1 MNNGASF
8 ISGLEEL
15 VARIVSL
22 FFSVVFFAVYS
33 YAGGEITVNWQS
45 LISYLLIFWLVYE
58 GLSYVLYII
67 FKFFG
72 DNTPKTPTGLTI
84 PIEDEEDTSL
94 PANGTAQS
102 SNTGE

>member
-1 MNNGASF
+1 
-8 ISGLEEL
+8 
-15 VARIVSL
+15 
-22 FFSVVFFAVYS
+22 
-33 YAGGEITVNWQS
+33 
-45 LISYLLIFWLVYE
+45 
-58 GLSYVLYII
+58 VLYII